1 MSYSRKKVNIMLF
14 NANKKNKENLK
25 NINELIER
33 LEDIKASNKYGELTF
48 NDKIELSNAKIAK
61 VQHEIAIR
69 KNREIYLKN
78 IIFISKVV
86 CASAIGGALAYN
98 ATKKDNKS

>member
-1 MSYSRKKVNIMLF
+1 MLF
-14 NANKKNKENLK
+14 NANKKNKEQLNVVNK
-25 NINELIER
+25 YIDR
-33 LEDIKASNKYGELTF
+33 LEDIKLSNKYGELTF
-48 NDKIELSNAKIAK
+48 NDKMTLQGAKIAK
-61 VQHEIAIR
+61 EKYEIAIR